1 MTDFIINIII
11 AGLLGGI
18 AISFLASMISTTN
31 TTGWDATVVMIFN
44 LIPTAAGIGIIVG
57 IFVLL
62 TKLRG
67 AA

>member
-18 AISFLASMISTTN
+18 AISFLAQMISTTN
-31 TTGWDATVVMIFN
+31 TTGWDETVVMIFK
-44 LIPTAAGIGIIVG
+44 LIPTAAGIGVIVG

-67 AA
+67 SA

>member
-18 AISFLASMISTTN
+18 AISFLAQMISTTN
-31 TTGWDATVVMIFN
+31 TTGWDDTVVMIFK
-44 LIPTAAGIGIIVG
+44 LIPTAAGIGVIVG

-67 AA
+67 SA